1 MFIIYELLGFIL
13 LIFSPII
20 ILIRIILGKEDI
32 IRFKEKFC
40 IFSEKPQSREII
52 WIHGASL
59 GEILSIIRS
68 FINLKK
74 IKKLKKF

>member
-32 IRFKEKFC
+32 IRFRKNFVY
-40 IFSEKPQSREII
+40 FSEKPQKRDYLDS
-52 WIHGASL
+52 WC
-59 GEILSIIRS
+59 
-68 FINLKK
+68 
-74 IKKLKKF
+74 